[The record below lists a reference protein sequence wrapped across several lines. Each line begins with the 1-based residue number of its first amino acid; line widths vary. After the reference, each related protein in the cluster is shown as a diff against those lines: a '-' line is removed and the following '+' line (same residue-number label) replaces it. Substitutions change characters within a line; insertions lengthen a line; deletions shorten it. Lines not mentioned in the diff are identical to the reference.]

1 MRPVAFALL
10 LVLLWRQ
17 VEAADAGDVS
27 DAADV
32 AARFQSELRDKL
44 MAAMAAGGPA
54 HAVTV
59 CKDEAPMIA
68 ERLSAQSGW
77 SIKRVGTRVR
87 NSATG
92 TPDEWERTQ
101 LAHFAEALQRGDSPA
116 TLHTLETVTLGGTP
130 IQRYAQPILTG
141 APCLA
146 CHGEPASQPDTLRNA
161 LQTHY
166 PQDAATGYRENELR
180 GAFSLRRPL
189 RN

>member
-1 MRPVAFALL
+1 MRHVAFALMIA
-10 LVLLWRQ
+10 LLWLR
-17 VEAADAGDVS
+17 ADTAIAGDAS

-59 CKDEAPMIA
+59 CRDEAPMIA

-77 SIKRVGTRVR
+77 SVKRVGTRVR
-87 NSATG
+87 NPVTG

-101 LAHFAEALQRGDSPA
+101 LARFSEALQRGDSPA
-116 TLHTLETVTLGGTP
+116 TLHALETVTLDGMR

-146 CHGEPASQPDTLRNA
+146 CHGDPASQPDVLRQA

-189 RN
+189 AQ